1 MKREQFI
8 AIISSEQES
17 LRRFLLALCEGDRM
31 EAEDIAQD
39 AMIKAYIASDRFVE
53 RYKFSTWLFKI
64 AYNTFLDHKR
74 MAKNRETD
82 LETAAQLAGSQNA
95 DDAFAYQ
102 DLYEAI
108 GTLPLKEKSAILLF
122 YVSGYSVKEISDIT
136 SCSQFAVKQQLS
148 RGRDKLRKIL
158 ER

>member
-17 LRRFLLALCEGDRM
+17 LRRFLLALCGGDRM

-74 MAKNRETD
+74 LAKNRATD
-82 LETAAQLAGSQNA
+82 LEAAAQMAGSQNA

-136 SCSQFAVKQQLS
+136 SCSLFAVKQQLS
-148 RGRDKLRKIL
+148 RGRDKLRQIL